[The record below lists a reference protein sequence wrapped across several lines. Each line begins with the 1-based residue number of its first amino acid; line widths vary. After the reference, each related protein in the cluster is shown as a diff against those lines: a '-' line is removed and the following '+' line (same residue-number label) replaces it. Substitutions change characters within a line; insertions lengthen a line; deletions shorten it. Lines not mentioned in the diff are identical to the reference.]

1 MNRIAVTSSATHY
14 RIRRAEAWLENRAS
28 TEEVLIIGATLDAS
42 NELTRRVVK
51 KKGAAFGWHRLSLA
65 QLAFAIAAP
74 VLAARNL
81 TPLSRIGADALAART
96 RAPDE
101 RGGAARPSRVDC
113 EDAWISEGGRWC
125 DRGTASGEIGAGSRR
140 SFCANFAP
148 LISAFDVE
156 LKKSGL
162 TDWAGV
168 LAVASEAPSSVGDKR
183 PRLVGLPV
191 LLLDVPIRSEA
202 ELVFVH
208 SLAEAATEF
217 LATAPAGDQSTLCHL
232 RERLRVEIEDVDRE
246 SAANESDVFWMNA
259 SGLEKLQRQLFKAA
273 SACSCLA

>member
-81 TPLSRIGADALAART
+81 TPLSRIGADALAARLVHRMNAEGRLGPHELIART
-96 RAPDE
+96 PGYPRAVAGVIAELRLARLAPEAVGRSAPDL
-101 RGGAARPSRVDC
+101 
-113 EDAWISEGGRWC
+113 
-125 DRGTASGEIGAGSRR
+125 
-140 SFCANFAP
+140 AP

-156 LKKSGL
+156 LKESGL

-246 SAANESDVFWMNA
+246 SAANESDVF
-259 SGLEKLQRQLFKAA
+259 LDECQRP
-273 SACSCLA
+273 